1 MQFILSFILF
11 TFMAHAAP
19 VFVYVTQTKAPTY
32 VTVNNGNMPPGEYST
47 DYANAQTYTTTLWP
61 PSSTYATVLVST
73 QAPEAPE
80 NPPQTTPSPEPAS
93 PAPTT
98 TSAPENPAPVTTSQA
113 SASPPPASTP
123 VADTP
128 KTTSPVSPATTTSS
142 TEAQAPTSTVSS
154 TPSSNALITAVPKY
168 MVYTP
173 FADDRSCKDA
183 STIKQDLTLIKNKG
197 IERIRIYATDCDSL
211 NSVQPACKELGL
223 RIVQGVWIGT
233 LGVDHARNQLN
244 DLIKNANGDWS
255 IYDSIIVGNED
266 VANGYI
272 SGADLLSA
280 VKEFRGTLQ
289 SNGYQGSVII
299 AETTEAYLGNADHL
313 CDSSFPYIGLN
324 AHSYFASSF
333 AAEQAG
339 EFVNTQKGLV
349 SGVCGRSDIW
359 ISETGYPHKGDSN
372 GLNIPT
378 KENQAAAV
386 NSLLET
392 LNKDMVLLAQFDDLW
407 KDPGKYGIEQYF
419 GVIDSMN

>member
-1 MQFILSFILF
+1 
-11 TFMAHAAP
+11 MAHAAP

-80 NPPQTTPSPEPAS
+80 NPPQTTPSPEPAA

-98 TSAPENPAPVTTSQA
+98 TSVPENPAPVTTSQA
-113 SASPPPASTP
+113 AAPPPPASTP

-142 TEAQAPTSTVSS
+142 TEAQAPSTSAAPS

-244 DLIKNANGDWS
+244 DLIKSANGDWS

-289 SNGYQGSVII
+289 SNGYHGSVII

-324 AHSYFASSF
+324 SHSYFASSF

-359 ISETGYPHKGDSN
+359 ISETGYPHQGDSN
-372 GLNIPT
+372 GLNIPS